1 MTSDQIQ
8 ELSVYA
14 PPEAEGERIDRFL
27 AANLAADPPLS
38 RTRVKALI
46 LEGALREDGG
56 GAGDTI
62 ITDPSQ
68 TVRGEATY
76 VITLP
81 PARDPTP
88 QGQAIPLNIL
98 HEDNDLII
106 IDKPAGMVVHP
117 APGQPDGTLVNAL
130 IAHCG
135 PSLTGIGGVMRPGIV
150 HRLDKDTS
158 GVMMAAKTDRAHQ
171 RLTDMFAAHDL
182 DRRYQALVWG
192 TFADRGGRIEAPLG
206 RSSRDRKKQAV
217 VANGRFAATN
227 WSVLRALPPFAS
239 LVECVLETGRTH
251 QIRVHMAHLGH
262 GVVGDPMYGR
272 ALRSGQM
279 PDAVSRDCL
288 GVMRQFERQALHA
301 ATLGFDHPVTGE
313 VMEFHSPLPTD
324 MAGLIKTVETAIHTR
339 SSGGGGR

>member
-1 MTSDQIQ
+1 MTSEQIQ
-8 ELSVYA
+8 ELSVYV
-14 PPEAEGERIDRFL
+14 PPESEGERIDRFL

-46 LEGALREDGG
+46 LEGALREAGGDGPDA
-56 GAGDTI
+56 AGSHGVV

-68 TVRGEATY
+68 AVRCEATY
-76 VITLP
+76 VMTLP

-88 QGQAIPLNIL
+88 QAQAIPLNIL
-98 HEDNDLII
+98 HEDSHLIV

-171 RLTDMFAAHDL
+171 RLTEMFAAHDL

-192 TFADRGGRIEAPLG
+192 TFA
-206 RSSRDRKKQAV
+206 
-217 VANGRFAATN
+217 ANGRHAATN

-262 GVVGDPMYGR
+262 GVVGDAMYGR

-279 PDAVSRDCL
+279 PDAVARDCL

-313 VMEFHSPLPTD
+313 AMEFHSPLPAD
-324 MAGLIKTVETAIHTR
+324 MAGLIQTVETAIKTR